1 MTKGKAHLFD
11 FDFTIADSI
20 DEIVDLLINDLSI
33 EQKVRYA
40 TLITPNA
47 FQIVQYNK
55 KENKY
60 LKDFY
65 RNSPIIL
72 PDGAPIV
79 WLSKILKKENQ
90 IKHRLPGSDL
100 FPVLWNK
107 IKQEHITTTL
117 VLTNESIASNFTNEY
132 MLCNCLVPKIFSV
145 DDTLYMKEF
154 ATMVAEK
161 IINTNS
167 KFLFLGISYP
177 KQEIL
182 GIHICNI
189 LKEKGYKSKVWIL
202 LLGAS
207 FEFYFGMKKRA
218 PSIVQKYGF
227 EWLYRFIMEPQR
239 LWKRY
244 TIDNI
249 IFIYLSIIEVFKKRN
264 KIY

>member
-1 MTKGKAHLFD
+1 MTKGKANLFD

-20 DEIVDLLINDLSI
+20 NEIVDLIFTDLFI
-33 EQKVRYA
+33 EQNRCYS

-60 LKDFY
+60 LKEFY
-65 RNSPIIL
+65 KNSPIIL

-79 WLSKILKKENQ
+79 WLSKILKKENRL
-90 IKHRLPGSDL
+90 KHRLPGSDL

-107 IKQEHITTTL
+107 IKQEQITATL
-117 VLTNESIASNFTNEY
+117 VLTNETIALNFKQDY
-132 MLCNCLVPKIFSV
+132 VYANCLVPNFFSIN
-145 DDTLYMKEF
+145 DTQYIKEF
-154 ATMVAEK
+154 ACIVADK
-161 IINTNS
+161 IIATNS
-167 KFLFLGISYP
+167 RFLFLGISYP

-182 GIHICNI
+182 GTHICNI
-189 LKEKGYKSKVWIL
+189 LKEKGYKNTVWVL

-207 FEFYFGMKKRA
+207 FEFYFGIKKRA

-227 EWLYRFIMEPQR
+227 EWLYRFIKEPKR

-249 IFIYLSIIEVFKKRN
+249 VFIYLSIIEICKKRM
-264 KIY
+264 